1 MSQKEISKIQKRN
14 GSVVTFDENKI
25 ANAINKAL
33 AAALVPDTNKATDL
47 SKKVVDRLSSN
58 NIENPT
64 VEDIQ
69 DIVESILLE
78 NGLSEVAK
86 AYIVYRHEHRK
97 LREDKKRVLNTDSL
111 DSVAKA
117 FDIKCL
123 RVLASRYL
131 FRDSKNEIREQ
142 PEELFNRVATHM
154 AVADILYDDLIFDRN
169 GKASTDL
176 THRKNSV
183 VQAQSYYEKLDNFD
197 NKFHIG
203 KYYLNKYH
211 FRALINDYIYLA
223 KQGKMKVD
231 FKELL
236 QLLAGGKFINLETK
250 IAEYAGIMIS
260 QDFLPNSPTLMNA
273 GGRLGQLSACFVL
286 DMQDD
291 LGQIMKSSKDA
302 AMIFQSGG
310 GVGINYSALRPEGD
324 IVASTSG
331 VASGP
336 LSFMEIVNTVTEVV
350 KQGGK
355 RRGANMGIL
364 ECNHP
369 DIEKFI
375 TNKTKAG
382 VLENFNVSVGVWAD
396 FWQALVNSENGK
408 YMLKNPRSGKNVRE
422 INAHQLIELIA
433 LSAWKSAEPGL
444 IFLDNVNKYNVFAPA
459 RGGPL
464 RTTNPC
470 GEQSLYPY
478 ESCNLGSINLSNLVI
493 RDADGTYEFDW
504 QRYEETIRKTTRMLD
519 NIIDV
524 NEYPIPE
531 IDQASRDSRRIGL
544 GVMGVGDLLYK
555 LKIPYNSK
563 EGYDL
568 QGNLAEALSYFSM
581 DESVSI
587 ARERG
592 EFPLFS
598 QTEYVDGKIPIS
610 GFYEKDNHRF
620 DWTSL
625 IEKIKEYGIR
635 NVLTTTVAPTGTLA
649 MLADCSSG
657 MEPNFSLSFEKN
669 VTVGKFIYTNGIL
682 EQELKKLGVYSEE
695 LLEKI
700 ANNYG
705 SVRGLSEI
713 PKHVQDVFVTAMD
726 IHWSDHLLAQAAWQD
741 WIGNAISKTIN
752 MPHDVTAEDVKAAY
766 LLAHELGLK
775 GITVYRD
782 GSRHTQ
788 VLSMSDE
795 TAEKRFDVY
804 PSESIHKLVDAHENQ
819 YVKKHIMEALTR
831 PSVETPEI
839 SDDVSEP
846 VPLQVGNKDK
856 TCPTC
861 KGELTFAEG
870 CSICIE
876 CGFSGCSSG

>member
-1 MSQKEISKIQKRN
+1 MSQKEISKIQKRD
-14 GSVVTFDENKI
+14 GSVVEFNKNKI
-25 ANAINKAL
+25 TNAIAKAL
-33 AAALVPDTNKATDL
+33 VEASKQDIVLAENL
-47 SKKVVDRLSSN
+47 SKKVIERLTTDS
-58 NIENPT
+58 PT

-69 DIVESILLE
+69 DMVESILLE
-78 NGLSEVAK
+78 NGLSDVAK

-97 LREDKKRVLNTDSL
+97 IREDKKRLLNTKTL
-111 DSVAKA
+111 DSVAKS
-117 FDIKCL
+117 FDLKCL

-131 FRDSKNEIREQ
+131 FRDSKNEINEQ
-142 PEELFNRVATHM
+142 PEQLFNRVATHF
-154 AVADILYDDLIFDRN
+154 AIADILYDNQVFEQDGDYNVDLS
-169 GKASTDL
+169 GAE
-176 THRKNSV
+176 
-183 VQAQSYYEKLDNFD
+183 SYYSKLENFD

-203 KYYLNKYH
+203 KYYINKYH
-211 FRALINDYIYLA
+211 FRALINHYIYLA
-223 KQGKMKVD
+223 KRKEMKVS
-231 FKELL
+231 FKDLL
-236 QLLAGGKFINLETK
+236 QMLA
-250 IAEYAGIMIS
+250 AGMFEKYEDRISESVNIMTS

-375 TNKTKAG
+375 TNKTKSG
-382 VLENFNVSVGVWAD
+382 VLENFNVSVGIWAD
-396 FWQALVNSENGK
+396 FWKSLVESKDGK
-408 YMLKNPRSGKNVRE
+408 YLLKNPRNGKAVRE
-422 INAHQLIELIA
+422 INTHQLIELIA
-433 LSAWKSAEPGL
+433 MSAWKSAEPGL
-444 IFLDNVNKYNVFAPA
+444 IFLDNINKYNVFAPA

-478 ESCNLGSINLSNLVI
+478 ESCNLGSINLANFAI

-504 QRYEETIRKTTRMLD
+504 ERFEEVVRKTTRILD
-519 NIIDV
+519 NVIDV
-524 NEYPIPE
+524 NQYPIEE

-544 GVMGVGDLLYK
+544 GVMGVADLLYK

-563 EGYDL
+563 EGYDM
-568 QGNLAEALSYFSM
+568 QSNLAEALSYFSM
-581 DESVSI
+581 DESIDI
-587 ARERG
+587 ARSRG
-592 EFPLFS
+592 YFPLYPK
-598 QTEYVDGKIPIS
+598 TEYPQGKIPIA
-610 GFYEKDNHRF
+610 GYYEKPKESHRF
-620 DWTSL
+620 DWDSL
-625 IEKIKEYGIR
+625 IQKLQKYGIR
-635 NVLTTTVAPTGTLA
+635 NVLTTTVAPTGTLS
-649 MLADCSSG
+649 MLADCSGG
-657 MEPNFSLSFEKN
+657 MEPNFSLSYEKN
-669 VTVGKFIYTNGIL
+669 VTVGKFFYTNKIL
-682 EQELKKLGVYSEE
+682 ENELKTMGLFSEE
-695 LLEKI
+695 LSEKI

-705 SVRGLSEI
+705 SLKGLSEI
-713 PKHVQDVFVTAMD
+713 PEEMQRIFVTAMD
-726 IHWSDHLLAQAAWQD
+726 IHWSDHLLAQGVWQD

-752 MPHDVTAEDVKAAY
+752 MPTDARVEDVKAAY

-782 GSRHTQ
+782 GSRDKQ

-795 TAEKRFDVY
+795 TAEKRFDVIPSDNVHQFVAEY
-804 PSESIHKLVDAHENQ
+804 PNDYIRTHVMDS
-819 YVKKHIMEALTR
+819 LTR
-831 PSVETPEI
+831 SPVTTPEI
-839 SDDVSEP
+839 QDVEIP
-846 VPLQVGNKDK
+846 KQTIKGNIENKL
-856 TCPTC
+856 CPTC
-861 KGELTFAEG
+861 NSTLTFNEG
-870 CSICIE
+870 CSVCVE